1 MRWDLLSTCNKLF
14 VRLNSLDDYF
24 SILFSQLLCVLFN
37 SLLVNKVFVF
47 VLAWLSQALDRIL
60 IGLFV
65 LAWLSQALDRI
76 LIGLFVLA
84 WLSLALDRSLFLS
97 RAVLNQADSWRLVHK
112 HREEV
117 LLYNNTIIEVDRY
130 LD

>member
-65 LAWLSQALDRI
+65 LAWLS
-76 LIGLFVLA
+76 
-84 WLSLALDRSLFLS
+84 LALDRSLFLS